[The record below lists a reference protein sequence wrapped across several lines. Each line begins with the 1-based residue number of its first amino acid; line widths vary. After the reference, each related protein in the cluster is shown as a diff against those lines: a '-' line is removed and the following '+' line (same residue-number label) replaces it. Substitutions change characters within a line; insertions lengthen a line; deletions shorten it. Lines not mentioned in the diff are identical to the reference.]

1 MAAPAGF
8 VSHLLF
14 RDLSRSS
21 FVLFGL
27 IALVTISCAGYD
39 AYLIDV
45 DQSVSTKVEQDVK
58 KFSEQF
64 PELVSLRKDVEQ
76 DIIQIQQYVQDYAA
90 TRGLDGLDDGLNEA
104 EKYADK
110 FHADVRAA
118 TALAT
123 ALEGH
128 ELVASF
134 VKVEKAFPD
143 YYAFGVQ
150 LAKVYAAQGPAGG
163 NKMMARFDELCGKLQ
178 EAVDGMSE
186 ALKRM
191 KVKSD
196 AELSANMDMLADLR
210 ARQLHVALA
219 SVVILALT
227 CLLAGISVR
236 RYVVS
241 PLRWITFSFSE
252 LAQDNFDNQVHE
264 MNRED
269 EIGELARTYGRFQ
282 RIATER
288 IENLRQVEEQRAIV
302 ESERRTNELEREARA
317 KEQTDLLRSLADGL
331 GKLADC
337 DLTWRWSDHLPD
349 AYRKLQTD
357 FNSAIAQLE
366 TALTGVKA
374 SSESVRRGADEI
386 KSAAAELSHRTEQ
399 QAASLEETTA
409 ALREVTGTIKRSAAS
424 AAHASNIV
432 GETKLDAE
440 RSGDVA
446 RKAVVAISEIERSS
460 RDIDQIVGVID
471 EIAFQ
476 TNLLALNAGVEAARA
491 GDSGRGFAVVAS
503 EVRALA
509 QRSAGAAKE
518 IKALVADSSS
528 KVSQGVEFVHQT
540 VKALETIVTHVVEV
554 NTLVTEIAG
563 GAEAQAASLSEI
575 SSAVDQMDQI
585 TQRNAAMVQD
595 TTSATEGLQ
604 RESLGLERSV
614 GAFRIA
620 SAPMARN
627 ANARA
632 PAIGSRA
639 ARPVYEGNLARRLDE
654 PAAQSWDE
662 F

>member
-8 VSHLLF
+8 FSHLLF

-21 FVLFGL
+21 LVLFGL
-27 IALVTISCAGYD
+27 IALVTTSCAGYD
-39 AYLIDV
+39 AYLISV
-45 DQSVSTKVEQDVK
+45 DQSVAGKVEEDVK

-64 PELVSLRKDVEQ
+64 PNLVGRRKDVEM
-76 DIIQIQQYVQDYAA
+76 DIVQVQQYLQDYAA

-104 EKYADK
+104 DKYANK
-110 FHADVRAA
+110 FKSDVKAA
-118 TALAT
+118 TALA
-123 ALEGH
+123 ASLGSA

-134 VKVEKAFPD
+134 TKIEKAFPEW
-143 YYAFGVQ
+143 YAFGVQ
-150 LAKVYAAQGPAGG
+150 MAKAYAAQGPAAG
-163 NKMMARFDELCGKLQ
+163 NKMMARFDELCDTLQ
-178 EAVDGMSE
+178 EADGMSDV
-186 ALKRM
+186 LTRM
-191 KVKSD
+191 KAESD
-196 AELSANMDMLADLR
+196 AKLSASMSMLADLR
-210 ARQLHVALA
+210 ARQLNVALA
-219 SVVILALT
+219 SVVVVALT
-227 CLLAGISVR
+227 CLLAIMSVR

-241 PLRWITFSFSE
+241 PLRWITFAFSE
-252 LAQDNFDNQVHE
+252 LAQDKLDYQVHE
-264 MNRED
+264 AGRED
-269 EIGELARTYGRFQ
+269 EVGELARTYGRFQ

-317 KEQTDLLRSLADGL
+317 REQNELLRSLGEGL

-374 SSESVRRGADEI
+374 SSELVRRGADEI

-409 ALREVTGTIKRSAAS
+409 ALREVTGTVKRSAAS

-554 NTLVTEIAG
+554 NNLVTEIAG
-563 GAEAQAASLSEI
+563 GAEAQATSLSEI

>member
-1 MAAPAGF
+1 M
-8 VSHLLF
+8 S
-14 RDLSRSS
+14 SRTSS
-21 FVLFGL
+21 RF
-27 IALVTISCAGYD
+27 
-39 AYLIDV
+39 
-45 DQSVSTKVEQDVK
+45 
-58 KFSEQF
+58 
-64 PELVSLRKDVEQ
+64 
-76 DIIQIQQYVQDYAA
+76 QQYVQDYAA

-374 SSESVRRGADEI
+374 SSESVRRGSGRNQI
-386 KSAAAELSHRTEQ
+386 RGRG
-399 QAASLEETTA
+399 
-409 ALREVTGTIKRSAAS
+409 AL
-424 AAHASNIV
+424 ASN
-432 GETKLDAE
+432 GAAGCQPGGNDGRAAGSDGNDQTLSSE
-440 RSGDVA
+440 R
-446 RKAVVAISEIERSS
+446 RS
-460 RDIDQIVGVID
+460 REQYRRRN
-471 EIAFQ
+471 Q
-476 TNLLALNAGVEAARA
+476 AGCGAQRRCRPQ
-491 GDSGRGFAVVAS
+491 GGRGDL
-503 EVRALA
+503 RD
-509 QRSAGAAKE
+509 R
-518 IKALVADSSS
+518 
-528 KVSQGVEFVHQT
+528 
-540 VKALETIVTHVVEV
+540 TILTRH
-554 NTLVTEIAG
+554 
-563 GAEAQAASLSEI
+563 
-575 SSAVDQMDQI
+575 
-585 TQRNAAMVQD
+585 
-595 TTSATEGLQ
+595 
-604 RESLGLERSV
+604 
-614 GAFRIA
+614 
-620 SAPMARN
+620 
-627 ANARA
+627 
-632 PAIGSRA
+632 
-639 ARPVYEGNLARRLDE
+639 
-654 PAAQSWDE
+654 
-662 F
+662 